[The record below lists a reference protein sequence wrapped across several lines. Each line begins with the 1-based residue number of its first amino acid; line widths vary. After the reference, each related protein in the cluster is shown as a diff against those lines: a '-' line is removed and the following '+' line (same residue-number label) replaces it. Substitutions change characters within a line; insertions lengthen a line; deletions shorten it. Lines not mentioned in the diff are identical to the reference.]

1 MSESNVM
8 AVNFFARKYT
18 FCTGL
23 RVAQYLVEVVE
34 VVEHEGPRRLNV
46 FLQGREDTT
55 RYRGRIRYD
64 IYGN

>member
-23 RVAQYLVEVVE
+23 RVAQYLVKVVE
-34 VVEHEGPRRLNV
+34 VVKHTDARRLTEEVERLIGATDSWENH
-46 FLQGREDTT
+46 LG
-55 RYRGRIRYD
+55 
-64 IYGN
+64 

>member
-34 VVEHEGPRRLNV
+34 VVEHEGPRRLWKEWIN
-46 FLQGREDTT
+46 QQQQ
-55 RYRGRIRYD
+55 
-64 IYGN
+64 